1 MIYKEHYIELYING
15 QKLDLESQKSLNL
28 RFNNVLYDPEKI
40 SSTQADYS
48 FSFEIPSTPNND
60 RIFDY
65 ANNLSK
71 LNRFHQR
78 WNAEVYADGEIIFEG
93 SLTLNGYK
101 EKKYQC
107 NLVSVKVYSL
117 DEIFGESVM
126 TDMDW
131 YIPFDGGDS
140 GNTIDNNHSINAY
153 NSTMTSGVCFPL
165 VSYGAFQKSPYN
177 SDDVANDYTSKFD
190 MDKYNRWYIESFY
203 PSLNMLETLKRTFEY
218 KGYRVGGD
226 VFNDSFLQ
234 DIYMSTSLAD
244 GQDPLYN
251 LAHPKFGRVSL
262 STTLTTSGSGYG
274 QELNWPYFRV
284 YNARGHFGNNE
295 TQVLSR
301 TTEAYNYEEVDIYDA
316 LEGNVTVNAES
327 YLYQPDEHLIVIPA
341 DGWYKINLD
350 ADVTLNTSSQLTVG
364 QNIISGT
371 DIVVQD
377 VNITPSLYENT
388 PIEIQLVRNY
398 DDNIE
403 LIKGKWNKRYKTGDP
418 TSVYSEDWL
427 TCFPHENIYN
437 SIFPTKNNDLTSTLQ
452 YSRFRGM
459 RGVERKGIEYNK
471 NDYGYVNKDGE
482 IMAYD
487 PAVNPDFICG
497 FSTLLSNTASVIKN
511 GYSWSRMYAEKQNQF
526 YKNSG
531 YNKLEKNGAAIV
543 ETPTTFGSNSYIS
556 APATYTAG
564 FGTSF
569 SGSLSCMVWL
579 KKNDV
584 LNLFVVH
591 RKYYTE
597 DGNEVW
603 YSTTSNINLYIE
615 AASPNTYSNLIAK
628 SYGYHSNSE
637 FDYDLRLSN
646 FLNKETKMSDWV
658 QGILDAFNLEV
669 MQDGKNVYIN
679 KRKKYNFNIPVAID
693 IDDRVNSNN
702 ADSTAIEYPES
713 MAVRYKIDTDEWG
726 FERSAVLAN
735 GGDESI
741 LNDPEWQKY
750 GDSGFTVIKLNDDS
764 YATDKSEKNLQF
776 SYTWYDNFNW
786 YPVDSGFTQD
796 SGATPVTLRIPVI
809 SKYSYMIDGYD
820 YDESMK
826 HDGYGLSQRFWFR
839 PEPTNSYV
847 WTRTYPV
854 ERIWLYEPK
863 NLWTNYR
870 DVYLNLSYKTNE
882 MSLLKQYFNITP
894 YLASN
899 YVTVDVYLTPEEY
912 KSIKNGCLVK
922 FDSDLYIPV
931 EISGYDPT
939 GANTTELKMMKK
951 VQ

>member
-15 QKLDLESQKSLNL
+15 HKMDLESQKSLNL
-28 RFNNVLYDPEKI
+28 RFNNVLFDPEKI
-40 SSTQADYS
+40 SSTQAEYS
-48 FSFEIPSTPNND
+48 FSFELPSTPNND
-60 RIFDY
+60 KAFDY

-93 SLTLNGYK
+93 TLTLNGYK

-131 YIPFDGGDS
+131 YIPFDGAGDS
-140 GNTIDNNHSINAY
+140 GYTVNSY
-153 NSTMTSGVCFPL
+153 NELLSSDVRFPF

-177 SDDVANDYTSKFD
+177 SDNVANDYTSKFD
-190 MDKYNRWYIESFY
+190 LDKYNRWYIESFY
-203 PSLNMLETLKRTFEY
+203 PSLKMLETLKRTFEH

-226 VFNDSFLQ
+226 VFNDNFLQ
-234 DIYMSTSLAD
+234 DIYMSTNLAD
-244 GQDPLYN
+244 EQDPLYN
-251 LAHPKFGRVSL
+251 LAHPKFGSVNL
-262 STTLTTSGSGYG
+262 STTVTTSGSGYG

-284 YNARGHFGNNE
+284 HNARGHFGNGDSIN
-295 TQVLSR
+295 TN
-301 TTEAYNYEEVDIYDA
+301 TTEAYNWEEIDIYDA
-316 LEGNVTVNAES
+316 LEGSVTVASPS
-327 YLYQPDEHLIVIPA
+327 YMYQPNEHLIIIPA
-341 DGWYKINLD
+341 DGWYKID
-350 ADVTLNTSSQLTVG
+350 MEVSSTLNTTGNITVG
-364 QNIISGT
+364 QNCITNGGT
-371 DIVVQD
+371 GNDIEVED
-377 VNITPSLYENT
+377 VSIPVGLLENT
-388 PIEIQLVRNY
+388 PVEIQLVRNY

-403 LIKGKWNKRYKTGDP
+403 LIKGKNNKSYKTGNP
-418 TSVYSEDWL
+418 TSVNYTEWL

-437 SIFPTKNNDLTSTLQ
+437 STYPTKNNDLTSTLQ
-452 YSRFRGM
+452 YSRFKGERGS
-459 RGVERKGIEYNK
+459 VQGISYNQ
-471 NDYGYVNKDGE
+471 NDYGYVYKTGE

-497 FSTLLSNTASVIKN
+497 FSSLLGGTASVRKN
-511 GYSWSRMYAEKQNQF
+511 GYSWSRMYSEKVNEF
-526 YKNSG
+526 YNNTG
-531 YNKLEKNGAAIV
+531 YNKLTKSGNAII
-543 ETPTTFGSNSYIS
+543 EESTTFGSNTYLNAPQTYVSSTNS
-556 APATYTAG
+556 AL
-564 FGTSF
+564 
-569 SGSLSCMVWL
+569 SGRLSAMVWL
-579 KKNDV
+579 NKNDM
-584 LNLFVVH
+584 LNLMVVH

-597 DGNEVW
+597 AGNEVW
-603 YSTTSNINLYIE
+603 YSTTDNVSLSIK
-615 AASPNTYSNLIAK
+615 AASPYTYGSLIAK
-628 SYGYHSNSE
+628 NYNYYSDSE

-646 FLNKETKMSDWV
+646 FLNKEKKMSEWV
-658 QGILDAFNLEV
+658 ENILDAYNLEV
-669 MQDGKNVYIN
+669 TQDGRNVYIN

-735 GGDESI
+735 GGDESV
-741 LNDPEWQKY
+741 LNDPEWEKY
-750 GDSGFTVIKLNDDS
+750 GESGFTVIKLNDDS
-764 YATDKSEKNLQF
+764 YVTDKSEKNLQF

-826 HDGYGLSQRFWFR
+826 HDGYGLSQRFWWV
-839 PEPTNSYV
+839 PKATGCYV
-847 WTRTYPV
+847 WTRTYPA
-854 ERIWLYEPK
+854 ERIWLYEPT

-899 YVTVDVYLTPEEY
+899 FVKVDVYLTPQEY

-931 EISGYDPT
+931 EISGYDPA
-939 GANTTELKMMKK
+939 GANVTELKMMKK
-951 VQ
+951 IQ